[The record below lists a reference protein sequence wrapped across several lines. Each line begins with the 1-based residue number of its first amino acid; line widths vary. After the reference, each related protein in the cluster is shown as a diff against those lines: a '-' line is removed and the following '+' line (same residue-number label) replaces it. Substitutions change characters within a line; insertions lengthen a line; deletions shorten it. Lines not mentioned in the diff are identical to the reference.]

1 MKKPRIRRISRN
13 KRKKKNVKARIRR
26 ISTDKKRRKSKP
38 QITQINTDKQRN
50 KIKNSQLITHNS
62 KLRTFQDIV
71 FTLQQFWAKQGCVIF
86 TPYNSEV
93 GAGTFN
99 PATFLKVLDKKP
111 WRVCYIEPSRRPR
124 DGRYAQNPLRVQQ
137 FWQMQVILKP
147 TPNNIQDLY
156 LKSIE
161 ALGISLKKNDIR
173 FIEDDWES
181 PTLGAWGLGWQV
193 ELNGIEITQFTYF
206 QQVGGLDLEVIPVE
220 ITYGLERL
228 SMFIQNRK
236 AIFDVQWNKDFT
248 WGDIYRQNEVE
259 FSKYNFELADVG
271 FHQEMFNKFEEQA
284 INLLEQGLVYP
295 GYDCVIKCSHVFN
308 MLEARGAIS
317 VSERANYIARVRR
330 LARQT
335 ALAYIKSQEPAP
347 AT

>member
-1 MKKPRIRRISRN
+1 MKPQTLMKKL
-13 KRKKKNVKARIRR
+13 KVK
-26 ISTDKKRRKSKP
+26 SEKSKV
-38 QITQINTDKQRN
+38 QVT
-50 KIKNSQLITHNS
+50 
-62 KLRTFQDIV
+62 TFQDIV
-71 FTLQQFWAKQGCVIF
+71 FKLQQFWAKYDCVIF

-99 PATFLKVLDKKP
+99 PATFLRVLDKRP

-137 FWQMQVILKP
+137 FWQMQVVLKP
-147 TPNNIQDLY
+147 TPHNIQDLY

-206 QQVGGLDLEVIPVE
+206 QQVGSIDLEVIPVE
-220 ITYGLERL
+220 ITYGLERI

-236 AIFDVQWNKDFT
+236 SIFDVQWNKDYT

-259 FSKYNFELADVG
+259 FSKYNFELADVE
-271 FHQEMFNKFEEQA
+271 FHQNLFNKYEKEAEQ
-284 INLLEQGLVYP
+284 LLSQGLVFP
-295 GYDCVIKCSHVFN
+295 GYDCVIKCSHAFN

-317 VSERANYIARVRR
+317 VSERTNYIARVRR

-335 ALAYIKSQEPAP
+335 AIAYIKSQEIKPAQ
-347 AT
+347 

>member
-1 MKKPRIRRISRN
+1 M
-13 KRKKKNVKARIRR
+13 ARI
-26 ISTDKKRRKSKP
+26 
-38 QITQINTDKQRN
+38 NT
-50 KIKNSQLITHNS
+50 KNI
-62 KLRTFQDIV
+62 KLRSKKSDVKITTFQDIV
-71 FTLQQFWAKQGCVIF
+71 FKLQQFWAKHDCVIF

-99 PATFLKVLDKKP
+99 PATFLRVLDKKP
-111 WRVCYIEPSRRPR
+111 WRVCYIEPSKRPR

-137 FWQMQVILKP
+137 FWQMQVVLKP
-147 TPNNIQDLY
+147 TPHNIQDLY

-206 QQVGGLDLEVIPVE
+206 QQIGGLDLEIIPVE
-220 ITYGLERL
+220 ITYGLERI

-236 AIFDVQWNKDFT
+236 SIFEVQWNKDYT

-259 FSKYNFELADVG
+259 FSKYNFELANIE
-271 FHQEMFNKFEEQA
+271 FHQNLFNKYEKEA
-284 INLLEQGLVYP
+284 EHLLSQGLVFP
-295 GYDCVIKCSHVFN
+295 GYDCVIKCSHAFN

-317 VSERANYIARVRR
+317 VSERTNYIARVRR

-335 ALAYIKSQEPAP
+335 AVAYIKSQKPIQP
-347 AT
+347 